1 MPVRRVF
8 VAGLL
13 ALVAGAPLLSAC
25 AWSGD
30 GYATA
35 NRQLSPLYDV
45 TPEMLRPDG
54 TMTNGLLPI
63 NPNDQR

>member
-1 MPVRRVF
+1 MPARKVS

-13 ALVAGAPLLSAC
+13 ALVVATPLLGAC

-30 GYATA
+30 SYATA
-35 NRQLSPLYDV
+35 NGELSPLYDV

-63 NPNDQR
+63 NPNDQQ